1 MGELR
6 VGRTRLAGQ
15 VLVALPLTEVLLE
28 GPEAPLLGEQIAEAV
43 MEQLV
48 FQITF
53 LVRLLNTVVAAVVE
67 VGTGLVH
74 LRKHL
79 EGLVEATEETR
90 PLETIDLETQGAPIQ
105 EEAVVAVQPT
115 HRNKMVAEVQT
126 A

>member
-6 VGRTRLAGQ
+6 VGRTRVVQRELEDLQ
-15 VLVALPLTEVLLE
+15 VTEVLLE
-28 GPEAPLLGEQIAEAV
+28 GSEELHLEYQITEAV

-53 LVRLLNTVVAAVVE
+53 LVLLLNTVVAVVVE
-67 VGTGLVH
+67 VGMGLVH

-79 EGLVEATEETR
+79 EDLVEATEEIR

-105 EEAVVAVQPT
+105 EEVVVADQLT
-115 HRNKMVAEVQT
+115 HRNRMVAEAQT
-126 A
+126 V

>member
-15 VLVALPLTEVLLE
+15 VLVVLPSQEVLLE
-28 GPEAPLLGEQIAEAV
+28 GPEELLPEQQIAEAV
-43 MEQLV
+43 MGQLV
-48 FQITF
+48 FPITS

-67 VGTGLVH
+67 VGTERVH